1 MNTNANEIPQSHIG
15 NINKS
20 RHALLIKGVQQTKNS
35 PISPRE
41 STCLS
46 WAAVGKTADEIADIL
61 KISRHTVHF
70 HTKNAIKK
78 LDAHNK
84 THAVSKAI
92 VMGYIPISRKIV

>member
-1 MNTNANEIPQSHIG
+1 MNTHPTEIPQSHIKQ
-15 NINKS
+15 IDKS
-20 RHALLIKGVQQTKNS
+20 RYSLLINGVKKARNS

-61 KISRHTVHF
+61 KISKHTVHF

-78 LDAHNK
+78 LDALNK
-84 THAVSKAI
+84 THAVAKAI
-92 VMGYIPISRKIV
+92 VMGYIPISRKTV